1 MRALTPLELAV
12 AVSLTGTVAATM
24 IPTFLRNVHAS
35 RLSEPVEGL
44 KRIAAHATLR
54 AAGLPPES
62 AYPESAPFTPAVT
75 PRGELVLDAPG
86 TWTLP
91 PGARWTSRSMPPTRT
106 PSPSRAATPIRI
118 RRSVRARAAIWTAT
132 GSLAAS
138 RFPVRSTRAPN
149 PSCSHSRSIAKS
161 SERPRGAMPSVQAPY
176 IAGT

>member
-54 AAGLPPES
+54 AAGLPPER
-62 AYPESAPFTPAVT
+62 AYPDSAPFTPAVT

-86 TWTLP
+86 TWDPPTWRTLDFAFDAP
-91 PGARWTSRSMPPTRT
+91 HAYSFAFESENSDSRSTFT
-106 PSPSRAATPIRI
+106 A
-118 RRSVRARAAIWTAT
+118 RARGDLDGDGVTSSFSIS
-132 GSLAAS
+132 GS
-138 RFPVRSTRAPN
+138 VQ
-149 PSCSHSRSIAKS
+149 
-161 SERPRGAMPSVQAPY
+161 RGAEPKLEPLEINREVE
-176 IAGT
+176 

>member
-54 AAGLPPES
+54 AAGLPSES
-62 AYPESAPFTPAVT
+62 AYPDSAPFTPAVT

-86 TWTLP
+86 TWDTPTWRTLDFAFDAP
-91 PGARWTSRSMPPTRT
+91 HAYSFAFESSNSDSRSTFT
-106 PSPSRAATPIRI
+106 A
-118 RRSVRARAAIWTAT
+118 RARGDLDGDGVTSSFSIS
-132 GSLAAS
+132 GS
-138 RFPVRSTRAPN
+138 VD
-149 PSCSHSRSIAKS
+149 
-161 SERPRGAMPSVQAPY
+161 RGAEPKLQPLEINREVE
-176 IAGT
+176 